1 MELRNRIISRL
12 ENNFLDFM
20 IIQSKYRKL
29 FLVKILFA
37 CFIFFLVLFLNLKFL
52 YENLFNFKDTFFVLA
67 VFLLILIIRLS
78 FEVLNIYS
86 LKVSEKD
93 ISHTILV
100 TQKTTN
106 FSYDQITGINRE
118 KVAGQQTGRG
128 QISAGFFRTVIIF
141 NDGSKLIV
149 SPDDFENY
157 QELLMV
163 IKNNLDNYKAN
174 VSVYKNI

>member
-1 MELRNRIISRL
+1 
-12 ENNFLDFM
+12 M
-20 IIQSKYRKL
+20 IIQSKFRKL

-52 YENLFNFKDTFFVLA
+52 YENLFNFKDPFFFLA
-67 VFLLILIIRLS
+67 LFLLILLIRLS

-86 LKVSEKD
+86 LKVSEID

-100 TQKTTN
+100 TKKSTK
-106 FSYDQITGINRE
+106 FRYDQITSIHKER
-118 KVAGQQTGRG
+118 VPGQQTERG
-128 QISAGFFRTVIIF
+128 QISVGFFRTVIIF
-141 NDGSKLIV
+141 NEGSELIV

-157 QELLMV
+157 HELMMA

-174 VSVYKNI
+174 ESVYNNI

>member
-1 MELRNRIISRL
+1 
-12 ENNFLDFM
+12 M

-52 YENLFNFKDTFFVLA
+52 CENLFNFKDPFFVLA

-106 FSYDQITGINRE
+106 FSYDQITSVNRE